1 MTATLR
7 KLLAASLLLF
17 LALALTHCG
26 ETGQPVQPLVI
37 TTASLPNG
45 TAWVAYD
52 QMIKATGG
60 VAPFTWTVTSGTL
73 PHNVSLSNT
82 PTTTATVS
90 GTPDAA
96 AQSLVFTIQVADSAR
111 HTATQAYTVSILL
124 EPDTLVSS
132 ASSLSFGMQLN
143 GTSSPAQTLSL
154 TNNGTDPLVIVDVST
169 GSSDFAA
176 TSACGNSISPG
187 GTCSIT
193 VTFSPN
199 VLGPRSAALV
209 LTDNSVG
216 SPHAY
221 SLDGAGVTQGP
232 NVTFSSGTSYNFTS
246 APGVASSPQVLS
258 LANFGTATLNV
269 TGVTVTSEFAETN
282 NCVGSIAPG
291 DSCAINVT
299 FTPVASGTV
308 EGSVSVSDNA
318 ADSPQIANLNGNG
331 VPAQCRTKGQTCSP
345 TSQCCTG
352 LRCVFTGGLL
362 RARYLCE

>member
-1 MTATLR
+1 MTLMLR
-7 KLLAASLLLF
+7 KPVATSLLF
-17 LALALTHCG
+17 LTLALTHCG
-26 ETGQPVQPLVI
+26 GTGQPVQPLVI

-52 QMIKATGG
+52 QTVKATGG

-73 PHNVSLSNT
+73 PHKVSLSNT

-90 GTPDAA
+90 GTPDSP
-96 AQSLVFTIQVADSAR
+96 AQSLAFTIQVADSAG

-124 EPDTLVSS
+124 EPDTLVPS
-132 ASSLSFGMQLN
+132 ASSLSFGMQLS

-154 TNNGTDPLVIVDVST
+154 TNNGTDPIVIVDVST
-169 GSSDFAA
+169 GASDFIAA
-176 TSACGNSISPG
+176 SACRNSISPG
-187 GTCSIT
+187 ASCSIT

-209 LTDNSVG
+209 ITDNSVG

-221 SLDGAGVTQGP
+221 SLDGVGVTQGP

-246 APGVASSPQVLS
+246 APGVASPPQVLS
-258 LANFGTATLNV
+258 LANFGTATLTV
-269 TGVTVTSEFAETN
+269 TGVTATSEFAETN

-299 FTPVASGTV
+299 FTPAAIGTV
-308 EGSVSVSDNA
+308 QGSISVSDNA
-318 ADSPQIANLNGNG
+318 PDSPQIATLNGNS
-331 VPAQCRTKGQTCSP
+331 VPAQCKKKGQFCSSS
-345 TSQCCTG
+345 SQCCSG
-352 LRCVFTGGLL
+352 LHCVFIGGLL
-362 RARYLCE
+362 RPIYACE

>member
-1 MTATLR
+1 MTLTLR
-7 KLLAASLLLF
+7 KLLATSLLF
-17 LALALTHCG
+17 LTLALTHCG
-26 ETGQPVQPLVI
+26 GTGQPVQPLMI

-52 QMIKATGG
+52 QIIKATGG
-60 VAPFTWTVTSGTL
+60 VAPFNWTVTSGTL

-82 PTTTATVS
+82 PTTAATVS
-90 GTPDAA
+90 GTPDSP
-96 AQSLVFTIQVADSAR
+96 AQSLAFTIQVADSAG

-143 GTSSPAQTLSL
+143 GTSSPGQTLSL
-154 TNNGTDPLVIVDVST
+154 KNNGTDPLVIVDVST
-169 GSSDFAA
+169 GAPDFAA
-176 TSACGNSISPG
+176 ASACGNAISPG
-187 GTCSIT
+187 ATCSIT

-199 VLGPRSAALV
+199 VLGPRTAALV
-209 LTDNSVG
+209 ITDNSVD

-221 SLDGAGVTQGP
+221 SLDGVGVTQGP
-232 NVTFSSGTSYNFTS
+232 NVTLTSGTSYSFTS
-246 APGVASSPQVLS
+246 APGVASPPQVLS

-269 TGVTVTSEFAETN
+269 TGVTATSEFAETN

-308 EGSVSVSDNA
+308 QGSISVSDNA
-318 ADSPQIANLNGNG
+318 PDSPQIATLNGNG
-331 VPAQCRTKGQTCSP
+331 VPAQCRKMGQSCSP

-352 LRCVFTGGLL
+352 LHCIFIGGIL
-362 RARYLCE
+362 RPGYACE